1 MSKKVFAVGLGR
13 DVHGTVPHIGQI
25 GNYFLRRKAQVFFL
39 KHSNSHDTHALT
51 ANVAIL
57 AQASRLKR
65 PMDRRVAAAAG
76 SSSLSTVVL
85 HLLAQSLSGSP
96 PQLEQCPV
104 ELPPIEEFDN
114 RSFLLGLLLG
124 LAAGPVIEVLHGL
137 KLLWRRTATRWWAT
151 LCKHPLALYKV
162 NEQ

>member
-1 MSKKVFAVGLGR
+1 MLLQHLLADCRAASMAIVVIVAVM
-13 DVHGTVPHIGQI
+13 D
-25 GNYFLRRKAQVFFL
+25 
-39 KHSNSHDTHALT
+39 HDTHALT
-51 ANVAIL
+51 ANL
-57 AQASRLKR
+57 AASRLKR

-85 HLLAQSLSGSP
+85 HLLAQSLNGSP
-96 PQLEQCPV
+96 PQLESCPV

-137 KLLWRRTATRWWAT
+137 KLLWRRTTTRWWAA

>member
-1 MSKKVFAVGLGR
+1 MNL
-13 DVHGTVPHIGQI
+13 
-25 GNYFLRRKAQVFFL
+25 
-39 KHSNSHDTHALT
+39 DTHALT
-51 ANVAIL
+51 ANL
-57 AQASRLKR
+57 AASRLKR

-85 HLLAQSLSGSP
+85 HLLAQSLNGSP
-96 PQLEQCPV
+96 PQLEHCPV

-137 KLLWRRTATRWWAT
+137 KLLWRRTTTRWWAA